1 MRFAYGL
8 AGEGRG
14 HTTRAIG
21 LGVQLLD
28 AGHDVRFFTD
38 GDALKLI
45 QERFGEDRVAIMP
58 VPRFLYG
65 KKRVQLIRSGFR
77 NAGFLFRR
85 KPKAKA
91 VIAAMGDWRPDAVIC
106 DFEPTMWAVARRL
119 KVPFITFDSQRFA
132 VACKLRKVLPLW
144 HRLLLIPIIGTVWF
158 FTPRTNLA
166 IISKPF
172 DLPMSPRRRHT
183 HLVGPILRDSI
194 RDKTWQPAGEH
205 ILCYLRGR
213 TESVLGPLNDIAGQ
227 LGLRVKLYG
236 KPSSSEYLHID
247 ECEISEQSFAQ
258 HMSTAEF
265 VVSTAG
271 TQVIGEV
278 AHFGVPTVLVPE
290 PGQIE
295 QDINAVIAE
304 QVVATI
310 LRRRVK
316 HVNVA
321 DLKSDVERL
330 KGQKSTSFEDGSVT
344 ACRLIV
350 EWMESRRTNA

>member
-1 MRFAYGL
+1 
-8 AGEGRG
+8 
-14 HTTRAIG
+14 
-21 LGVQLLD
+21 
-28 AGHDVRFFTD
+28 
-38 GDALKLI
+38 
-45 QERFGEDRVAIMP
+45 
-58 VPRFLYG
+58 
-65 KKRVQLIRSGFR
+65 
-77 NAGFLFRR
+77 
-85 KPKAKA
+85 
-91 VIAAMGDWRPDAVIC
+91 VIC

-132 VACKLRKVLPLW
+132 VACKLRKVLPVL

-194 RDKTWQPAGEH
+194 RDKTWQPSGEH

-213 TESVLGPLNDIAGQ
+213 TESVLGPLNVFAGQ
-227 LGLRVKLYG
+227 FGLRVKLYG
-236 KPSSSEYLHID
+236 KPSSPEYQHID
-247 ECEISEQSFAQ
+247 ECEISEEGFAQ
-258 HMSTAEF
+258 HMSTADL
-265 VVSTAG
+265 VISTAG

-304 QVVATI
+304 RVVATI
-310 LRRRVK
+310 RRRKVK
-316 HVNVA
+316 RVDVA
-321 DLKSDVERL
+321 GLRNDLECL

-350 EWMESRRTNA
+350 QWMDSRMTNV

>member
-21 LGVQLLD
+21 LGVQLLE
-28 AGHDVRFFTD
+28 AGHDVMFFTD

-45 QERFGEDRVAIMP
+45 RERFGEERVAIMP

-65 KKRVQLIRSGFR
+65 KRGVQLIRSGFK

-106 DFEPTMWAVARRL
+106 DFEPTMWAVARKL

-132 VACKLRKVLPLW
+132 VACKLRKVLPIV
-144 HRLLLIPIIGTVWF
+144 HRLLLLPIIGAVWF
-158 FTPRTNLA
+158 FAPRTNLA

-194 RDKTWQPAGEH
+194 RDKTWQPSGEH

-213 TESVLGPLNDIAGQ
+213 TESILRPLDALAGE

-236 KPSSSEYLHID
+236 KQPDPDLQHID
-247 ECEISEQSFAQ
+247 ECEISEEGFAK

-265 VVSTAG
+265 VISTAG

-278 AHFGVPTVLVPE
+278 AHFSVPTVLVPE

-304 QVVATI
+304 RVVATI
-310 LRRRVK
+310 RRRKVK
-316 HVNVA
+316 KIKMI
-321 DLKSDVERL
+321 DFKEDIERMRGL
-330 KGQKSTSFEDGSVT
+330 KSTSFEDGSVA

-350 EWMESRRTNA
+350 QWMDSRMNNV